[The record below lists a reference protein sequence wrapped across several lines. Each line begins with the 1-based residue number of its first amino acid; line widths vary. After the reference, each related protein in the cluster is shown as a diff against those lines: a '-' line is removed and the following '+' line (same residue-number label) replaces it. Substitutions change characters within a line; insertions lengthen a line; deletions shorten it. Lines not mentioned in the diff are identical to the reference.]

1 VSEVIERFGH
11 GGDVWTAE
19 RVLGVPKEQ
28 LLDFSAN
35 INPLGPPASMWS
47 AIRENLSRITA
58 YPDPKS
64 RELKNV
70 LAGKYGLRTEQLV
83 IGNGA
88 AEILYGVM
96 RALRPKKVGLL
107 QPCFSEYAEA
117 ASVVDAEFVTVFA
130 KPQHGFTPPVDELVA
145 ACEETDLFVI
155 GHPNNPNG
163 RLLPLEG
170 LVEMAAAL
178 QRRGAYLL
186 VDEAF
191 LDFVPQ
197 AGTMLEQLDEWP
209 KVILLRSL
217 TKFYSIPGLRLGYAV
232 ASPEL
237 IQRIERELAPWG
249 VNALAQAAGIA
260 GLLDEEFERASLAWL
275 RKERPFFMERL
286 REIPGVTPFGGEV
299 NFVLFRC
306 GTPELQKRLG
316 QRGILIRSC
325 ATYPGLG
332 PDYYRVAV
340 RTREENLSLLAAIA
354 QAVEEV

>member
-1 VSEVIERFGH
+1 VSEGIERFGH

-19 RVLGVPKEQ
+19 LVLGVPKEQ

-35 INPLGPPASMWS
+35 INPLGPPASMRA
-47 AIRENLSRITA
+47 AIRENLARITA

-64 RELKNV
+64 RELKTV
-70 LAGKYGLRTEQLV
+70 LARKLALGVDHLL

-88 AEILYGVM
+88 AEILYGIM
-96 RALRPKKVGLL
+96 RALRPQKVGLL

-130 KPQHGFTPPVDELVA
+130 KPEHGFAPPIDELVA

-163 RLLPLEG
+163 RLLPLAG
-170 LVEMAAAL
+170 LVQMADAL
-178 QRRGAYLL
+178 QRRGSYLL

-191 LDFVPQ
+191 YDFVPN
-197 AGTMLEQLDEWP
+197 AGTLLEQLDEWP
-209 KVILLRSL
+209 NVILLRSL

-232 ASPEL
+232 ARPEL
-237 IQRIERELAPWG
+237 IRRIERELAPWG
-249 VNALAQAAGIA
+249 VNALAQAAGMA
-260 GLLDEEFERASLAWL
+260 GLFDEEFERATLAWL
-275 RKERPFFMERL
+275 REERPFVL
-286 REIPGVTPFGGEV
+286 QGLKNIPGVQPFEGEV

-306 GTPELQKRLG
+306 ETPELQKWLG

-325 ATYPGLG
+325 AAYPGLG
-332 PDYYRVAV
+332 SDYYRVAV
-340 RTREENLSLLAAIA
+340 RSREDNLRLLAAIA